1 MLRYTLKRLLSM
13 IPTLF
18 IVSLLIFFI
27 IRLVPGDPAR
37 VMLGDSAP
45 EEKVMALQEELG
57 LNEPVYKQY
66 FVWITKALEGDL
78 GNSIIQRRPVVDV
91 IGDRV
96 ECNLILGI
104 LSSIIIII
112 ISIPVGI
119 ISAVKANTWTDQIV
133 SSIAMFFAAVPT
145 FWLGLTLMLL
155 FAVALP
161 FFPSSGFTSV
171 IGTGDI
177 SNIRYLILPAI
188 TVGIPNT
195 ALVIRMIRSGM
206 LDLMKEDYVRTAR
219 SKGLSNGEINIKH
232 VFRNSLISVV
242 SSFGFIFAALISGSV
257 ITENVFAL
265 PGLGKLLTDSILLRD
280 YPTVQGV
287 ALLLALVF
295 MGINLLVDIS
305 YAKIDPRVRY
315 SD

>member
-45 EEKVMALQEELG
+45 EEKVVALQEELG
-57 LNEPVYKQY
+57 LHEPVYKQY

-112 ISIPVGI
+112 VSIPVGI

-161 FFPSSGFTSV
+161 FFPSSGFTS
-171 IGTGDI
+171 IFDTGDI

-315 SD
+315 TD

>member
-78 GNSIIQRRPVVDV
+78 GNSIIQRRPVVEV

-219 SKGLSNGEINIKH
+219 SKGLSNSEINIKH

>member
-1 MLRYTLKRLLSM
+1 MLRYIIKRLISM

-37 VMLGDSAP
+37 VMLGDAAP
-45 EEKVMALQEELG
+45 EEKVVALQEELG

-66 FVWITKALEGDL
+66 FVWISKALKGDL

-91 IGDRV
+91 IRDRV

-112 ISIPVGI
+112 VSIPVGI

-145 FWLGLTLMLL
+145 FWLGLTLMLI

-161 FFPSSGFTSV
+161 FFPSSGFAS
-171 IGTGDI
+171 ILNTGDI

-219 SKGLSNGEINIKH
+219 SKGLSNAEIDIKH

-280 YPTVQGV
+280 YPTVQGI

>member
-66 FVWITKALEGDL
+66 FVWITKALEGDM
-78 GNSIIQRRPVVDV
+78 GNSIIQRRPVVEV

-219 SKGLSNGEINIKH
+219 SKGLSNSEINIKH

>member
-1 MLRYTLKRLLSM
+1 MLQYTLKRLLSM

-27 IRLVPGDPAR
+27 IRLIPGDPAR
-37 VMLGDSAP
+37 VMLGDAAP
-45 EEKVMALQEELG
+45 EEKVIALQEKLG
-57 LNEPVYKQY
+57 LNEPIYKQY
-66 FVWITKALEGDL
+66 FVWIMDALKGDL
-78 GNSIIQRRPVVDV
+78 GDSIIQRKPVVEV
-91 IGDRV
+91 ISSRV

-104 LSSIIIII
+104 MSSLIIILV
-112 ISIPVGI
+112 SIPVGVV
-119 ISAVKANTWTDQIV
+119 SAVKANTWTDQIL

-145 FWLGLTLMLL
+145 FWLGLTLMLM
-155 FAVALP
+155 FAVARP
-161 FFPSSGFTSV
+161 FFPSSGFSS
-171 IGTGDI
+171 ILESGDL
-177 SNIRYLILPAI
+177 SDLRYLVLPAI

-195 ALVIRMIRSGM
+195 AIVIRMIRSGM

-219 SKGLSNGEINIKH
+219 SKGLSNMEINIKH

-265 PGLGKLLTDSILLRD
+265 PGLGKLLTDSILQRD

-295 MGINLLVDIS
+295 MVINFLVDIS

-315 SD
+315 ND

>member
-1 MLRYTLKRLLSM
+1 MLRYTLKRLLSI

-37 VMLGDSAP
+37 VMLGDAAP
-45 EEKVMALQEELG
+45 EEKVVALQEELG
-57 LNEPVYKQY
+57 LNEPVYEQY
-66 FVWITKALEGDL
+66 FVWISKALKGDL

-91 IGDRV
+91 IADRV
-96 ECNLILGI
+96 ECNLVLGV

-112 ISIPVGI
+112 VSIPVGI
-119 ISAVKANTWTDQIV
+119 VSAVKANTWTDQIV

-161 FFPSSGFTSV
+161 FFPSSGFAS
-171 IGTGDI
+171 IFHTGDI

-219 SKGLSNGEINIKH
+219 SKGLSNAEINIKH